1 VRALIG
7 HAPTPVSWFVVDASA
22 MTDIDYSAACS
33 LRDLCGDL
41 KRSGVKLAF
50 GRVNAYLRADM
61 NRHGITS
68 AIGEEFIFSTLHE
81 ALSRAR
87 GGSDGDLLKKE
98 NF

>member
-1 VRALIG
+1 
-7 HAPTPVSWFVVDASA
+7 
-22 MTDIDYSAACS
+22 
-33 LRDLCGDL
+33 LRDLFGDL

-50 GRVNAYLRADM
+50 GRVNAYLKADM

-68 AIGEEFIFSTLHE
+68 AIGEEFIFSTLHD

-87 GGSDGDLLKKE
+87 GGTDGDLLKKE